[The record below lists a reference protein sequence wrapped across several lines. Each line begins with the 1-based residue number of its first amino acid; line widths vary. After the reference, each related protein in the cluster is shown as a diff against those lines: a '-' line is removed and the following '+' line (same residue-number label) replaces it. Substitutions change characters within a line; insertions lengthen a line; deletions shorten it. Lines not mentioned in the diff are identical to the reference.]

1 MSSQLIHT
9 MSLLVVIMILI
20 VGCLFTL
27 IAVFDKIELVDN
39 LAPDEEVDIDDKK
52 RTDFLLTI
60 GIILIVLGFV
70 LGAVFKL

>member
-1 MSSQLIHT
+1 MTPQLIHT

>member
-1 MSSQLIHT
+1 MSSQTIHT
-9 MSLLVVIMILI
+9 MSLLIVIMILI

-39 LAPDEEVDIDDKK
+39 LAPGEEVDINDKK
-52 RTDFLLTI
+52 RTDFLLAV
-60 GIILIVLGFV
+60 GIILIILGFV